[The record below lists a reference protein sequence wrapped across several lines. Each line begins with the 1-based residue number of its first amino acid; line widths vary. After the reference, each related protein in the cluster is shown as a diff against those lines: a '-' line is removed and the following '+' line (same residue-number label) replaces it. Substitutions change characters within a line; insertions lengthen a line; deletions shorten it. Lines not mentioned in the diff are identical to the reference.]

1 MLTAV
6 SPLLRQYSR
15 TENPNPPTHLGTRYD
30 TAGTFLPEPGNTV
43 VCHLEAGSPTEA
55 ALIDARARFLGMP
68 EARNLAFTPVSS
80 LHMTLFQGIIEGRR
94 AAPFWPSDLPLDTP
108 IAEMT
113 ALMLERLKPYAGGPP
128 FKVQVTD
135 ALPTGL
141 KLDGATAAD
150 RQALRDWRDAF
161 AEILGY
167 RHPDHDDYVF
177 HITFSYVI
185 ARFDDAALPAWQ
197 QMLDE
202 VVRDIAARAPVLEL
216 RPPAFCAF
224 EDMNHFEE
232 LWVFERAFPR
242 QPPLPQG

>member
-1 MLTAV
+1 MPAAV

-15 TENPNPPTHLGTRYD
+15 AANPNPPTHLGTRYD

-43 VCHLEAGSPTEA
+43 VCHLEAGSPTEM
-55 ALIDARARFLGMP
+55 ALIDARSRFLAMP
-68 EARNLAFTPVSS
+68 ESGNLAFTPISS

-94 AAPFWPSDLPLDTP
+94 AIPYWPAEVPTDMP

-113 ALMLERLKPYAGGPP
+113 RLMLERLASYAGGPP
-128 FKVQVTD
+128 FKVEVTD

-141 KLDGATAAD
+141 KLEGATAAD
-150 RQALRDWRDAF
+150 RRALRDWRDAF
-161 AEILGY
+161 AAILGY

-185 ARFDDAALPAWQ
+185 ERFDDAALPAWQ

-202 VVRDIAARAPVLEL
+202 VVRDIAHRAPVFDL

-232 LWVFERAFPR
+232 LRVFGW
-242 QPPLPQG
+242 L

>member
-1 MLTAV
+1 MPAAV

-15 TENPNPPTHLGTRYD
+15 AANPNPPTHLGTRYD

-43 VCHLEAGSPTEA
+43 VCHLEAGSPTEMV
-55 ALIDARARFLGMP
+55 LIDARSRFLAMP
-68 EARNLAFTPVSS
+68 EGGNLAFTPISS

-94 AAPFWPSDLPLDTP
+94 AIPYWPAEVPTDTP

-113 ALMLERLKPYAGGPP
+113 RLMLERLASYAGGPP
-128 FKVQVTD
+128 FKVEITD

-141 KLDGATAAD
+141 KLEGATAAD

-161 AEILGY
+161 AAILGY

-185 ARFDDAALPAWQ
+185 ERFDDAALPAWQ

-202 VVRDIAARAPVLEL
+202 VVRDIAHRAPVLDL

-232 LWVFERAFPR
+232 LRVF
-242 QPPLPQG
+242 GWS